1 MGSTL
6 SPAKVLLLAVH
17 LAAHADIEGLGQL
30 SSQHPAA
37 LRKDVLL
44 RILLTH
50 LPETTRPAAYVGF
63 LQEIAAG
70 RPAQRPQVELDVSP
84 VSALSEQQAAKR
96 AKKLHLLQLQC
107 PDAPAQCQDD
117 AISLFLFQRACRMDV
132 ETGMLSQLP
141 DLLVPFLSHAP
152 ALCTWVVAT
161 VLPFVRRNSEYYAET
176 APAYSLAEF
185 QRLAG
190 PDAVR
195 HLLARTGHDQA
206 DQGHIGRDLRGLV
219 GPWLYD
225 EARWVEVADRDEA
238 SGGDEN
244 ALSMSVCPG
253 WEQVAQWLT
262 SQAARSWKLSVDIID
277 QWNGPGDVYFGHG
290 VNLTFSEPRQ
300 RYLDQSYARAA
311 LASAYTVQ
319 EATVDSLGGLYR
331 MSTKIRSLLGHGQED
346 LPLQDALGALPD
358 MPFADVPTFGS
369 AKTAAYMRNDLLR
382 PQNPL
387 TSPSTAATSLLMALV
402 LSAFIS
408 TRLGIPCTA
417 KRAGDLFFLRDE
429 REQRGE
435 VGRLLRAASNNAPRD
450 DDDYWVRAR
459 REILWLR
466 CWGREGP
473 SPTGGAAGGVIATVP
488 KQHIESEILKALLSK
503 SQMPN
508 QCLAGYT
515 LARSLYEDG
524 TEKPLPADVIRDA
537 VYQSALNAFDNASN
551 PNRTRGGL
559 KKCDE
564 IIDSFPVTV
573 DKSLPGT
580 KRIQALLKATH
591 ALSDYRLVLKR
602 GEPFSP
608 VVLRVHSDPISI
620 IERALEQNPKAY
632 TRLQEFLEMGID
644 MVRAGLPSRSRSD
657 QPRASAGSGHQDA
670 EIFVAERR
678 IIAMSVEAALR
689 EDDFETAYSYV
700 VSRLGT
706 SASGPGEV
714 KGPHD
719 EWSWQAALRAGQYIR
734 TERSQQPTHL
744 GTASGNLEIRH
755 LEQRIE
761 CLATALRVAPTC
773 QLQDILKS
781 FRRCE
786 EQLDSA
792 IKEESAKEV
801 AWGAAGDFA
810 DLPGAFNA
818 PGVDKTYPPRNMTA
832 SAAARQTDEAPMSL
846 FDLSRATASVAQRNF
861 TALSSLQGVAAGM
874 VPANPEPDE
883 SAAHQRVRKRD
894 QLREAATGTLV
905 SGVGWLIGANVNQG

>member
-1 MGSTL
+1 MGSAL

-17 LAAHADIEGLGQL
+17 LAAHADVEGLGQL
-30 SSQHPAA
+30 SSQHLAV

-70 RPAQRPQVELDVSP
+70 QPARRPQVELDVSP
-84 VSALSEQQAAKR
+84 VSTLSEQQAAKR
-96 AKKLHLLQLQC
+96 VKKLRLLQLQC
-107 PDAPAQCQDD
+107 PEAHAQGHGD
-117 AISLFLFQRACRMDV
+117 AISLFLFQRACRMDM
-132 ETGMLSQLP
+132 ETGMLSQLS

-152 ALCTWVVAT
+152 ALRTWVVAT

-176 APAYSLAEF
+176 APAYSLVEF
-185 QRLAG
+185 QRLPG
-190 PDAVR
+190 PDAIH
-195 HLLARTGHDQA
+195 HLLARTGHGQA

-219 GPWLYD
+219 GPWLYGKT
-225 EARWVEVADRDEA
+225 RWVEVADRDEA
-238 SGGDEN
+238 SGGHDH
-244 ALSMSVCPG
+244 ASSTTVCPG
-253 WEQVAQWLT
+253 WEQVVLWLT
-262 SQAARSWKLSVDIID
+262 SQATRSWKLTVEIFD
-277 QWNGPGDVYFGHG
+277 QWDGPGDVYFGHG
-290 VNLTFSEPRQ
+290 INLTLSEPRQ
-300 RYLDQSYARAA
+300 RYLDRSYARAA
-311 LASAYTVQ
+311 LAAAYTVQ
-319 EATVDSLGGLYR
+319 EATVDCLGGLYR
-331 MSTKIRSLLGHGQED
+331 MSTKIRSLLGHGQGD
-346 LPLQDALGALPD
+346 LPLQDALSALPD
-358 MPFADVPTFGS
+358 MSITDAPAFGS
-369 AKTAAYMRNDLLR
+369 AKTAAFMRSDLLQ

-387 TSPSTAATSLLMALV
+387 TSSSTTATGLLMALV

-408 TRLGIPCTA
+408 TRLGIPCTV
-417 KRAGDLFFLRDE
+417 KRAGDLVFLRDE

-435 VGRLLRAASNNAPRD
+435 VGRLLRAVSNNAPRD

-459 REILWLR
+459 REVLWLR
-466 CWGREGP
+466 CWCQEGP
-473 SPTGGAAGGVIATVP
+473 SPTSGAAGGVIATVP

-503 SQMPN
+503 SR
-508 QCLAGYT
+508 YT

-524 TEKPLPADVIRDA
+524 TEKPLPADVIQDA
-537 VYQSALNAFDNASN
+537 VYQSALDAFDNASN

-573 DKSLPGT
+573 GKSLPGT

-591 ALSDYRLVLKR
+591 ALSDYRLVLKQ

-620 IERALEQNPKAY
+620 IERVLEQNLKAY
-632 TRLQEFLEMGID
+632 TRLQEFLEMGIN

-657 QPRASAGSGHQDA
+657 KPRASAGSDQDA
-670 EIFVAERR
+670 EMFIVEKR

-700 VSRLGT
+700 VSRLDA
-706 SASGPGEV
+706 SASSPGRA
-714 KGPHD
+714 KDPYD

-773 QLQDILKS
+773 QLQEILKS

-792 IKEESAKEV
+792 IKEEAANEA
-801 AWGAAGDFA
+801 AWGAAGDLA
-810 DLPGAFNA
+810 DLPGAFDA
-818 PGVDKTYPPRNMTA
+818 PAADKTYPPRNMMA
-832 SAAARQTDEAPMSL
+832 SAAARQADEAPMSL

-861 TALSSLQGVAAGM
+861 TALSSLQGVAASM

-883 SAAHQRVRKRD
+883 SAHQRVRKRD

>member
-1 MGSTL
+1 MGSSL

-17 LAAHADIEGLGQL
+17 LAAHADVEGLSQL
-30 SSQHPAA
+30 SSQHPAV
-37 LRKDVLL
+37 LRRDVLL
-44 RILLTH
+44 RVLLTH
-50 LPETTRPAAYVGF
+50 LPETTKPATYVDF

-70 RPAQRPQVELDVSP
+70 QPAQRPQVELDVSP
-84 VSALSEQQAAKR
+84 VIALSEQQAARR
-96 AKKLHLLQLQC
+96 AKKLHLLPLQC
-107 PDAPAQCQDD
+107 PDAPAQAHSD
-117 AISLFLFQRACRMDV
+117 ALSLFLFQRACRMDM

-141 DLLVPFLSHAP
+141 ELLVPFLSHAP
-152 ALCTWVVAT
+152 ALRSWVVAT

-176 APAYSLAEF
+176 SPAYSLVEF
-185 QRLAG
+185 QRLPG
-190 PDAVR
+190 PDAIH
-195 HLLARTGHDQA
+195 HLLARTGHGQT

-225 EARWVEVADRDEA
+225 EARWVEVAGRDEA
-238 SGGDEN
+238 SGGDDH
-244 ALSMSVCPG
+244 ASPAAVCPG

-262 SQAARSWKLSVDIID
+262 SQATRSWKLAVDVIE
-277 QWNGPGDVYFGHG
+277 QWNGPGDVYFGHE
-290 VNLTFSEPRQ
+290 VNLTLSEPRQ
-300 RYLDQSYARAA
+300 RYLDRSYARAA

-331 MSTKIRSLLGHGQED
+331 MSTKIRSLLGHGQGD
-346 LPLQDALGALPD
+346 LPLQDALSALPD
-358 MPFADVPTFGS
+358 MSIADAPTVGS
-369 AKTAAYMRNDLLR
+369 AKTATYMRNDLLR

-387 TSPSTAATSLLMALV
+387 TSPSAAATGLLMALV

-408 TRLGIPCTA
+408 TRLGVPCTV
-417 KRAGDLFFLRDE
+417 KRAGDLVFLRDK

-459 REILWLR
+459 REVHWLR
-466 CWGREGP
+466 CWCQEGP
-473 SPTGGAAGGVIATVP
+473 SPTSGAAAAGGVIATVP

-503 SQMPN
+503 SR
-508 QCLAGYT
+508 YS

-524 TEKPLPADVIRDA
+524 TEKPLPAAVIQDA

-573 DKSLPGT
+573 GKSLPGT

-591 ALSDYRLVLKR
+591 ALSDYRLVLKQ

-620 IERALEQNPKAY
+620 IERVLEQNPKAY
-632 TRLQEFLEMGID
+632 TRLQEFLEMGIN
-644 MVRAGLPSRSRSD
+644 MVRAGLPFRSRSD
-657 QPRASAGSGHQDA
+657 QPWASSAGSDQDV
-670 EIFVAERR
+670 ERFVAEKR
-678 IIAMSVEAALR
+678 IIAMGVEAALR

-700 VSRLGT
+700 VSRLGA
-706 SASGPGEV
+706 SASSPGEA
-714 KGPHD
+714 KDPHD

-773 QLQDILKS
+773 QLLEILKS

-792 IKEESAKEV
+792 IKEEAANEV
-801 AWGAAGDFA
+801 AWGAAGDLA
-810 DLPGAFNA
+810 DLPGAFDA
-818 PGVDKTYPPRNMTA
+818 PDADKTYPLRNMTA

-846 FDLSRATASVAQRNF
+846 FDLSRATARVAQRNF
-861 TALSSLQGVAAGM
+861 TALPSLQGVAAGM
-874 VPANPEPDE
+874 VPANAEPDE
-883 SAAHQRVRKRD
+883 SAHQRVRKRD